1 MGRTTQNKQETSNSW
16 MKNEQKT
23 EPKKEQKKTD
33 NNSRCFTFTKK
44 DPNAMDID

>member
-16 MKNEQKT
+16 RKNEQKT
-23 EPKKEQKKTD
+23 EQKKEQKKPD

-44 DPNAMDID
+44 DLNAMDIN